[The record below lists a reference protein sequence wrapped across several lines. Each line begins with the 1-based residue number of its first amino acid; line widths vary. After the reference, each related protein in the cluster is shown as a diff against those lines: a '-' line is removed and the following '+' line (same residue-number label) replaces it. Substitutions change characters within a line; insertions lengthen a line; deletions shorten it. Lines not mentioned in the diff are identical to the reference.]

1 MPTKVL
7 ASRFNTLKARVDK
20 ILGPASETN
29 RSTTNYTYGYGQYLG
44 TGTDVV
50 GGNPNTIDAVDY
62 KLLYIDLIRTRSH
75 QVGSSVAID
84 EFVIGDYEANT
95 ATADKIEE
103 SYIAG
108 LESLATNI
116 ATDRL
121 TVAATNLTIASLSA
135 ANSTRAYSTTWNGTI
150 SHIFKVVFNTELER
164 RHFFNSGGEIRFS
177 ASVSYSGSQAKTV
190 DWKQTLTEIGTVDF
204 GCQGTSVSSGIGQAY
219 GGIGHDYMSAA
230 YQTAYYNAGGGVYN
244 PNRFTIYAME
254 LDDKTL
260 QFKVTFS
267 DPSYGNPDETVLAA
281 VTSDAIFFRPFGQA
295 EIDGSTTYTVYQSL
309 PTSTSVSTL

>member
-62 KLLYIDLIRTRSH
+62 KLLYINIQKIRYH
-75 QVGSSVAID
+75 QVGVAA
-84 EFVIGDYEANT
+84 FTAQAYQIGDFVNNAN
-95 ATADKIEE
+95 ADKVAEA
-103 SYIAG
+103 YMAG
-108 LESLATNI
+108 LESLATNME
-116 ATDRL
+116 TDRKICHPSQAL
-121 TVAATNLTIASLSA
+121 LQACDASTSATS
-135 ANSTRAYSTTWNGTI
+135 WNGEI
-150 SHIFKVVFNTELER
+150 SHIFKVNFSDAQARRQYFNA
-164 RHFFNSGGEIRFS
+164 GGTIRFQPNM
-177 ASVSYSGSQAKTV
+177 SYSGSQAKTV

-204 GCQGTSVSSGIGQAY
+204 GCQGTSVSSGIRQAY